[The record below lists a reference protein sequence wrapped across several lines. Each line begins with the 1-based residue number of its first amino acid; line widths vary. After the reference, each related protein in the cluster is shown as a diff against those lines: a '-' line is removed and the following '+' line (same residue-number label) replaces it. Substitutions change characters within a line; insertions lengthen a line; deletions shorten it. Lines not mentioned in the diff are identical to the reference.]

1 MSKRIGLILSG
12 GATFLLLA
20 APASGAI
27 STIASEVIG
36 GPSDG
41 LIAAGTEVELADLEP
56 GEGVLVINVG
66 GITLTLKDF
75 TVQPSPL
82 SAPDITD
89 FSVLAVENTDN
100 GFVGIRILVDGL
112 EVFGVDD
119 SENSTLR
126 YTVVVGGG
134 PGAGVDG
141 ASLAFSDSPGIT
153 LTGIG
158 NEAVV
163 SETIIESA
171 DLNNTVSLSIFA
183 DETDDK
189 LEDEETFEA
198 ISEFFVTKDLGVSGD
213 GAGASV
219 AITEIDELYSVV
231 PEPAAYAF
239 FFGLATLALGL
250 LRRRRMAR

>member
-1 MSKRIGLILSG
+1 MSNRIGLILSG

-20 APASGAI
+20 SPVSGAI

-36 GPSDG
+36 GPSAG
-41 LIAAGTEVELADLEP
+41 NIAAGVEVELADLEP
-56 GEGVLVINVG
+56 GEGVLVITVG

-82 SAPDITD
+82 TAPDITD
-89 FSVLAVENTDN
+89 FSVLVVEDTVT
-100 GFVGIRILVDGL
+100 GYVGIRILVDGL

-126 YTVVVGGG
+126 YTVQVGGG
-134 PGAGVDG
+134 PNAGVDG
-141 ASLAFSDSPGIT
+141 ASLAFSDTPGIT

-163 SETIIESA
+163 SETIIEST
-171 DLNNTVSLSIFA
+171 DLSNTINLSIFA
-183 DETDDK
+183 DEMEEKLSDD
-189 LEDEETFEA
+189 ETFA
-198 ISEFFVTKDLGVSGD
+198 PITEFFVTKDLGVSGD
-213 GAGASV
+213 GAGAFV
-219 AITEIDELYSVV
+219 AITEIDELYNVV

-239 FFGLATLALGL
+239 VFGLATFALGL
-250 LRRRRMAR
+250 LRRRFIR